1 MGCECTNV
9 KGKWCLHSV
18 ALCLFRFNFPD
29 KIEYRPPVSE
39 SLSKLDRNKL
49 QKFAQYLLNE
59 LPKSHL
65 SLAQEILDQLLKN
78 HFDQIDGGPDPTAGA
93 TVETNHEWLL
103 DSTSLQ
109 ERIKRTLTKF
119 CSPSPIVSDPN
130 YFNTYDS
137 IFQQEYTYLSRA
149 LRNREPQ
156 GIWSLLKIGKESNF
170 MSENR

>member
-1 MGCECTNV
+1 MNSQLQFV
-9 KGKWCLHSV
+9 
-18 ALCLFRFNFPD
+18 
-29 KIEYRPPVSE
+29 E
-39 SLSKLDRNKL
+39 SFGFANKL

-65 SLAQEILDQLLKN
+65 SLAQEILDQLMKN

-93 TVETNHEWLL
+93 TVDANHEWLL
-103 DSTSLQ
+103 DSNSLQ
-109 ERIKRTLTKF
+109 ERIRRTLTKF

-137 IFQQEYTYLSRA
+137 IFQQEYTYLLRA

-156 GIWSLLKIGKESNF
+156 GIWSLLKIGIQFIIINIYNVCMYCFINK
-170 MSENR
+170 